1 MNTDNKFYTNNINLS
16 AALLAKDIP
25 LFKFTKEAGITT
37 FVFDFPDKCKE
48 IETQWL
54 TDSLEVFAYK
64 YSQSLKRLK
73 NIVYGGQNALQKE
86 FEGR

>member
-1 MNTDNKFYTNNINLS
+1 MDTKNKFYTNNINLS

-25 LFKFTKEAGITT
+25 LLTFTKSDGITT
-37 FVFDFPDKCKE
+37 FIFDYPEQCVE

-54 TDSLEVFAYK
+54 TDSLKVLAYK

-73 NIVYGGQNALQKE
+73 NIVYGGQNVL
-86 FEGR
+86 